1 MHVILRLVELPSEL
15 ARGLGLP
22 TGGEG
27 PVFQRDSGEFES
39 ALRSAQ
45 SSGRVRILAEPQLVT
60 TMGRKARLHVGGLDA
75 EVCPHRYEAG
85 ELQLSVD
92 VTKRISNEPLPVPA
106 GPGKQT
112 YPAQADLTLTPEKV
126 AILPLDTKHDMDRW
140 TYLLVQ
146 ARTLHAGPLA
156 APTTDSYLPVP
167 YVTPYAAAP
176 AAPAAPPRAPDAPA
190 PPTTSDPWP
199 RKLPSEYFDQR
210 QQIIADL
217 TEQVRQSMQSG
228 ADEVE
233 DVRLGFLVAQA
244 ESRLALLTREFDSQ
258 RHVYQSQLQAQQASL
273 QLTQQSLERLEQMYR
288 TGTVPESEVA
298 QARVVLAQAQAAC
311 QQIENIVGLFQS
323 SRDALATEQGI
334 SMIVDE
340 FKRAAAVRRERL
352 ELERMMMEQERMKKI
367 EQDRANREQVRKKT
381 EQER

>member
-1 MHVILRLVELPSEL
+1 MRHVILRLVELPSEL

-60 TMGRKARLHVGGLDA
+60 TMGRKARLHVGGLEV

-92 VTKRISNEPLPVPA
+92 FTKRISNEPLPVPA

-126 AILPLDTKHDMDRW
+126 AILPLDTQHDMDRW

-146 ARTLHAGPLA
+146 ARPLHAGPLA

-167 YVTPYAAAP
+167 YVTPYGAAP
-176 AAPAAPPRAPDAPA
+176 AASLGTGRTVA
-190 PPTTSDPWP
+190 PPTTIDPWP

-233 DVRLGFLVAQA
+233 DVRLGFLVAPGGKSTRSAHTGNSTARGTYTSHSFRATGLAAIDAA
-244 ESRLALLTREFDSQ
+244 EPGAAGTDVSHRNSPGVGGRSVARG
-258 RHVYQSQLQAQQASL
+258 A
-273 QLTQQSLERLEQMYR
+273 R
-288 TGTVPESEVA
+288 TGTS
-298 QARVVLAQAQAAC
+298 
-311 QQIENIVGLFQS
+311 GLP
-323 SRDALATEQGI
+323 T
-334 SMIVDE
+334 
-340 FKRAAAVRRERL
+340 
-352 ELERMMMEQERMKKI
+352 
-367 EQDRANREQVRKKT
+367 NREHRRSVSVQSRCFGHGAGHLHD
-381 EQER
+381 RR